1 MMMDKNRK
9 LILIVIT
16 GVIVSFLI
24 TFLFKEFAVIQQMG
38 KRPDFELFLFIKVFV
53 STLNI
58 VLLIIL
64 LWNYLSIYREIPN
77 RFTLSLMI
85 FSLALLLYALSS
97 NPMMTQLMGFR
108 HGVGLGPFTFLPDI
122 FASVAVVILLDMSYE

>member
-1 MMMDKNRK
+1 MDKNK
-9 LILIVIT
+9 KILLILAVGIIT
-16 GVIVSFLI
+16 SISL
-24 TFLFKEFAVIQQMG
+24 TFLFKGLATVHHG
-38 KRPDFELFLFIKVFV
+38 GNRPNFELFLNIKVFV

-58 VLLIIL
+58 VLLVVL

-77 RFTLSLMI
+77 KFTLSLMI

-97 NPMMTQLMGFR
+97 NPLMAQIMGFK

-122 FASVAVVILLDMSYE
+122 FAAAAVVILLYMSYE